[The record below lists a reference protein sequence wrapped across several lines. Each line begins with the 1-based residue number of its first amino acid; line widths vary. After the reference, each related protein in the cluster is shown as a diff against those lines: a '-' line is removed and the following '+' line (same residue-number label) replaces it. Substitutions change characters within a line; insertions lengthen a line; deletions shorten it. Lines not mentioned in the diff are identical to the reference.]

1 LEKILLEI
9 STTLLDIFPLRNYSP
24 RKNRRF
30 MINAEAEILKHRKA
44 EELSKAFTRRLFQEG
59 EEISVKMEKVLQ
71 EVLKDNLFVLC
82 TEFRENIIDP
92 YQDKNFLKSYSNRQL
107 SKQFSDFAYLDKGTF
122 VRSEYDISEN
132 TNVYKARKYSML
144 IKV

>member
-1 LEKILLEI
+1 
-9 STTLLDIFPLRNYSP
+9 
-24 RKNRRF
+24 

-107 SKQFSDFAYLDKGTF
+107 SKQFSFHLSWDLI
-122 VRSEYDISEN
+122 RQW
-132 TNVYKARKYSML
+132 KYPQHQQWTS
-144 IKV
+144 